1 MEVSKPALCPCYQ
14 LFIPCTYIHWY
25 CLYWNKNSKTADW
38 ILWFLIV
45 DPDLLHQEEVVVEEE
60 EEEEEEEED
69 GEDGW
74 TIFFRLQH
82 ILEEKEEKLWKWRLN
97 IFSNHILL
105 TWSDQWWKKNFCILK
120 KLKMLQI
127 LGRVF
132 FLAFQL
138 YFCTCECIANKTK

>member
-1 MEVSKPALCPCYQ
+1 M
-14 LFIPCTYIHWY
+14 
-25 CLYWNKNSKTADW
+25 
-38 ILWFLIV
+38 
-45 DPDLLHQEEVVVEEE
+45 VEEE

-69 GEDGW
+69 GEEMVEQHFLDCS
-74 TIFFRLQH
+74 IFWRR
-82 ILEEKEEKLWKWRLN
+82 KEKLWKWRLN

-120 KLKMLQI
+120 KSKMLQI
-127 LGRVF
+127 LGRLV